1 VTAPTGVLVL
11 SHGTPA
17 SRDDVERFYT
27 AIRHGRPPTPE
38 LLADLRRRYD
48 AIGGTSPL
56 AERTAC
62 QVAGIAKVLHERAP
76 GCYVVEGATK
86 YAAPQIEDGVARL
99 VAAGVG
105 SVVGLVLSPLRA
117 PVTTDQYHERA
128 LDALDGRVPYHPV
141 WSWWRASGFAEL
153 LAARVGDTVA
163 LGESEAPLVAFS
175 AHSLPCKVVVAG
187 TDADYPAELAG
198 AAGAIA
204 NAAGITDH
212 VVCWQSAG
220 KTGDAWLGPDVLEL
234 LARLDPSAVHDVVV
248 CPVGFVSDHLEVL
261 FDLDIEAAGLA
272 AGRGIRLQ
280 RTASLN
286 DDPAFCAILAD
297 VAEAAAA

>member
-1 VTAPTGVLVL
+1 MAPTGVLVL

-62 QVAGIAKVLHERAP
+62 QVAGVDKVLSERAP
-76 GCYVVEGATK
+76 GRYVVEGATK
-86 YAAPQIEDGVARL
+86 YATPRIEDAVDRL
-99 VAAGVG
+99 VAAGAG

-117 PVTTDQYHERA
+117 PLTTDQYHERA
-128 LDALDGRVPYHPV
+128 LAAVNARVPYQPV

-153 LAARVGDTVA
+153 LAARLRDTVA
-163 LGESEAPLVAFS
+163 SCMSEAPLVAFS
-175 AHSLPCKVVVAG
+175 AHSLPRKVVVAG

-198 AAGAIA
+198 AAEAIA
-204 NAAGITDH
+204 NAARITDH

-220 KTGDAWLGPDVLEL
+220 RTVDEWRGPDILEL
-234 LARLDPSAVHDVVV
+234 LARLDTSVVHDVVA

-261 FDLDIEAAGLA
+261 FDLDIEAATLA
-272 AGRGIRLQ
+272 AGRGIRLH

-286 DDPAFCAILAD
+286 DDPSFCAILAD
-297 VAEAAAA
+297 VVEGATA